1 MLRLYRPPGTAEL
14 MLQFALN
21 VRLLGYAS
29 NKSATSGSH
38 PFYKQ
43 SLSSFLRSWAV
54 GVLAF
59 NAAIWP
65 QLSSN
70 AQELVQISEPA
81 TPLELLEARFK
92 ETELRLRSLEA
103 SIQNQ
108 SAPSQALF
116 PVDASNPTDAQGLQF
131 YTSRQTDPSFDPQ
144 DGSPVGKKESSTD

>member
-1 MLRLYRPPGTAEL
+1 MLL
-14 MLQFALN
+14 FAST
-21 VRLLGYAS
+21 VRLLGYVG

-38 PFYKQ
+38 LLYKHRR
-43 SLSSFLRSWAV
+43 SAFLRSWEI
-54 GVLAF
+54 GVFAF

-65 QLSSN
+65 HLTSN

-116 PVDASNPTDAQGLQF
+116 PVDATNPTDAQGLQF
-131 YTSRQTDPSFDPQ
+131 YTS
-144 DGSPVGKKESSTD
+144 G